1 MKYIMVLGMI
11 EHDFKEG
18 AECNPT
24 RHQAPRRSAIATRF
38 LGEAGPGDS
47 ANQCEYRQNRQ
58 GLARVADETGGE
70 ISNDND
76 GQEDR
81 PYEPEHPQA

>member
-1 MKYIMVLGMI
+1 MQS
-11 EHDFKEG
+11 D
-18 AECNPT
+18 
-24 RHQAPRRSAIATRF
+24 QAPGAKKKRDCHPVFTR
-38 LGEAGPGDS
+38 AGQGDS